1 MIADWTKDQW
11 IDRKA
16 EFVDKTPV
24 EYILTVP
31 AVWSDRSKSDTLKC
45 AVDAGFCSAGEVS
58 LITEPEAAAVYTFT
72 TLPEYS
78 IKKGTIFL
86 TCDAGG
92 GTVDLI
98 TYRVLDTK
106 PVLKVEEATLG
117 TGGLCGSVYL
127 NRRFEDFVAKKIGK
141 YLDALPRVAYLEGM
155 TEIHRAFNEEV
166 KTDFGHGLEDEKEY
180 TIEVPAGIPDSEESG
195 VRDGCLVIRQKD
207 LEEVFDPVI
216 DRIVMLIAEQI
227 EAVSELPGEN
237 KVSAILLVGG
247 FGSSEYLRRK
257 IEGNPLWEGT
267 DVIQPVNAW
276 SAVVRGALLRGLQGD
291 IVSTRKIRNFY
302 GIEYRQTWEPEIHEV
317 GDFANEAAQHK
328 EWSDVEQRYFCA
340 QRMNWYVKR
349 GDEFSSSMVVN
360 FPFYRAI
367 TDTAQLRFTEELITY
382 TSSGDAPDF
391 INSQCSV
398 LAGIEVD
405 LTSFPL
411 GTWEMVQSSAGSYY
425 KVDYALEMS
434 FEAAISF
441 KVVCKGAVV
450 GEIVADYDK
459 K

>member
-1 MIADWTKDQW
+1 
-11 IDRKA
+11 
-16 EFVDKTPV
+16 
-24 EYILTVP
+24 
-31 AVWSDRSKSDTLKC
+31 
-45 AVDAGFCSAGEVS
+45 
-58 LITEPEAAAVYTFT
+58 
-72 TLPEYS
+72 
-78 IKKGTIFL
+78 
-86 TCDAGG
+86 
-92 GTVDLI
+92 
-98 TYRVLDTK
+98 
-106 PVLKVEEATLG
+106 
-117 TGGLCGSVYL
+117 
-127 NRRFEDFVAKKIGK
+127 
-141 YLDALPRVAYLEGM
+141 
-155 TEIHRAFNEEV
+155 
-166 KTDFGHGLEDEKEY
+166 
-180 TIEVPAGIPDSEESG
+180 
-195 VRDGCLVIRQKD
+195 
-207 LEEVFDPVI
+207 
-216 DRIVMLIAEQI
+216 
-227 EAVSELPGEN
+227 
-237 KVSAILLVGG
+237 
-247 FGSSEYLRRK
+247 
-257 IEGNPLWEGT
+257 
-267 DVIQPVNAW
+267 
-276 SAVVRGALLRGLQGD
+276 LLRGLQGD